1 MEGSVS
7 EQINEMGR
15 RARAASRELA
25 KLGTAARRD
34 ALFVMADAIEEATD
48 EILSA
53 NENDVVA
60 AVEAGLTKAS
70 IDRLRLDGGRLAGV
84 AAALRSVATLPD
96 PVGAVISR
104 WERPNGL
111 EITKVRTP
119 IGVVG
124 IIYESRPNVTADAAS
139 LCVKTGNAVILRGG
153 SESLRSNIAL
163 ADALRRGASR
173 SGLPT
178 DAIQLVPFADREA
191 VRAMARMD
199 EWLDV
204 IVPRGGHALIEAVV
218 AEARMPVIKH
228 YNGICTVYVDA
239 AADATMAAAVAVNSK
254 CQRPGVCNAMETL
267 LVHRNAAGA
276 FWDAALPGFAAH
288 HVEIRADSQTMEAL
302 QKRGYAHL
310 VPVKEE
316 DWTTE
321 FLEQILAVKTVESLD
336 EAIHHV
342 NTFGSH
348 HSDSIVTGDSE
359 AAERFLAEVD
369 SAAVYWNAS
378 TRFTDGGEFGFGAE
392 VGISTDKLHARGP
405 MGLEELT
412 TYKYVVRGN
421 GQVRS

>member
-1 MEGSVS
+1 MEATVNA
-7 EQINEMGR
+7 QINEMGR
-15 RARAASRELA
+15 RARTASRELA

-34 ALFVMADAIEEATD
+34 ALLSMADAIDDASS

-53 NENDVVA
+53 NADDVTAAESAGLNKA
-60 AVEAGLTKAS
+60 AV
-70 IDRLRLDGGRLAGV
+70 DRLRLDGGRLAGV
-84 AAALRSVATLPD
+84 AAAVRNVATLPD
-96 PVGAVISR
+96 PVGAVIAH

-153 SESLRSNIAL
+153 SESLRSNVAIAEAL
-163 ADALRRGASR
+163 RKGGLRAGLPADAV
-173 SGLPT
+173 
-178 DAIQLVPFADREA
+178 QLVPFSDREA
-191 VRAMARMD
+191 VREMARMD
-199 EWLDV
+199 AWLDV

-228 YNGICTVYVDA
+228 YNGICAVYVDQG
-239 AADATMAAAVAVNSK
+239 ADPAMAAAVAVNSK

-267 LVHRNAAGA
+267 LVHKDAAGV
-276 FWDAALPGFAAH
+276 FWDAVLAGFAAH
-288 HVEIRADSQTMEAL
+288 GVEMRADEAAL
-302 QKRGYAHL
+302 GELTRRGYPHV
-310 VPVKEE
+310 VPVTEA

-321 FLEQILAVKTVESLD
+321 FLDQILAVKTVGSLD
-336 EAIHHV
+336 EAIEHI

-348 HSDSIVTGDSE
+348 HSDSIVTADAAS
-359 AAERFLAEVD
+359 AERFLAGVD

-412 TYKYVVRGN
+412 TYKYVVRGD
-421 GQVRS
+421 GQLRS